1 MVYTITD
8 YSKKKADKLGVKIKP
23 SKNKNKKIDVYK
35 DGEKIAAIDDKKYN
49 DYPTYLSFEK
59 KGLVKQGYANE
70 RRKLYRIR
78 HKKNI
83 DKDGNGYYSNKI
95 LW

>member
-1 MVYTITD
+1 LNVDIKS
-8 YSKKKADKLGVKIKP
+8 SK
-23 SKNKNKKIDVYK
+23 SKHKKIDVYK
-35 DGEKIAAIDDKKYN
+35 NNKKVASIGDVKYN
-49 DYPTYLSFEK
+49 DYPTYLSLEK
-59 KGLVKQGYANE
+59 KGLIKQGYANE

-83 DKDGNGYYSNKI
+83 DNKDGNGYYSNKI